1 MAKMV
6 FRGLAAEEYD
16 RKYSDIELVKRIL
29 KYFRPYKRSMLIVVI
44 FLTLNSISNSLV
56 PLLSR
61 EAINLLG
68 TTQNPFYIFL
78 VILVTLILNLL
89 SWIFNYFR
97 QIHSSKAI
105 GNVVLDLRRDACE
118 SLLNHDMSFFD
129 KNPTGKIVSR
139 INTDSRDF
147 GQTVNLTMQV
157 LSSFLVVIIVLT
169 AMAFINLKL
178 TLITI
183 LMFPLIFAVALSF
196 RKVARRLTL
205 LGQRALAAVNAY
217 VQETISGI
225 QIAKTFRQE
234 EKLHR
239 KFIEVNNQSYRVN
252 LKRAYWLNILFP
264 SLNMIQ
270 GIALTLIIYFGGIEI
285 IKGNITAGDF
295 YLFFQSLWLLFFPLL
310 SLASFWSQFQTGLSA
325 AERIFSLIDA
335 PPKIIQRNNLKPK
348 KLKGKIEIKN
358 LVFEYEPGRKVFNGF
373 SLTIQ
378 PGETVAIVGHTGAG
392 KSSLAKLLARLYEF
406 QGGDI
411 LIDGISIRDFSLKHY
426 RKLVGIIPQTPFLWA
441 DTIENNVKYGKPSA
455 TREEV
460 LWALEQA
467 GGADWINDLPQG
479 LETNIGERGSL
490 LSMGQRQL
498 IVLAR
503 VLLEDPSILIMDEAT
518 ASIDPFTEARIQEA
532 IKRVVKGRTTIII
545 AHRLWTVRNA
555 DRIIV
560 LENGKIVEEGTH
572 DELMA
577 LGGKYAQLYNKYFR
591 HQSLEYIEQAKELK
605 NNT

>member
-1 MAKMV
+1 MV

>member
-44 FLTLNSISNSLV
+44 FLTLNSISNSLI

-68 TTQNPFYIFL
+68 TTRNPFYLFL

-310 SLASFWSQFQTGLSA
+310 SLASFWPQFQTGLSA

-467 GGADWINDLPQG
+467 GGADWINDLPNG

-498 IVLAR
+498 VVLAR

-518 ASIDPFTEARIQEA
+518 ASIDPFTETRIQEA
-532 IKRVVKGRTTIII
+532 IKRVIKGRTTIII

-591 HQSLEYIEQAKELK
+591 HQSLEYIEKAKELK
-605 NNT
+605 SNT